1 MKRIIVLII
10 HLVLLGKVSGQD
22 GCDQI
27 LRFGVFE
34 TYGFKELSDID
45 RAVESL
51 KKYKREDVVSN
62 RSSVAAEAG
71 VALGFI
77 DIGLGGSSSN
87 EEYQKNLEEISEY
100 YRENIKDK
108 TQTEVFK
115 KIASPDIIKAWS
127 ECKESTKDF
136 NLQVNGNLNKEFIVT
151 LTYKGSGLSIQN
163 TKITSALFI
172 SVDPVDNG
180 VFKTGTEIRI
190 HNVYS
195 QKFRRSGSDAATIV
209 LNLENFPKPIS
220 LEIPAIPPPAPVWE
234 MVWID
239 KDENGNPLYMD
250 FAYNVPGSTT
260 NSPHDWQKTY
270 VVNVKNAVIT
280 KVEYSCVGNG
290 CGWCYSRAGGYA
302 LDANID
308 PNAPNKFVAGR
319 HCDGQPCT
327 ITHRAFYKV
336 KSARCIKN
344 CD

>member
-1 MKRIIVLII
+1 MRRVILLMFN
-10 HLVLLGKVSGQD
+10 LVLLGKLSGQD

-27 LRFGVFE
+27 LKHGVFE
-34 TYGFKELSDID
+34 TYGFKELKDIN
-45 RAVESL
+45 RAIESL

-71 VALGFI
+71 VSLGFI

-87 EEYQKNLEEISEY
+87 EEYYKNLEEISDY
-100 YRENIKDK
+100 YKETLSDK
-108 TQTEVFK
+108 SQTAVFK
-115 KIASPDIIKAWS
+115 RIASPDIIKAWS

-136 NLQVNGNLNKEFIVT
+136 NLQVNGNLDREFIVT

-172 SVDPVDNG
+172 GVDRVDND
-180 VFKTGTEIRI
+180 VFKTGTDIRI

-195 QKFRRSGSDAATIV
+195 QKFKRSGTDAVTIV

-220 LEIPAIPPPAPVWE
+220 LEIPAIPPPAPVLE
-234 MVWID
+234 MIWID
-239 KDENGNPLYMD
+239 KDENGSPLYMD
-250 FAYNVPGSTT
+250 FAYSVPGSST
-260 NSPHDWQKTY
+260 NRPHDWQQTFI
-270 VVNVKNAVIT
+270 VNVKNAVIT

-308 PNAPNKFVAGR
+308 PNRPNQFVAGR
-319 HCDGQPCT
+319 HCDGQSCT

-336 KSARCIKN
+336 RSVRCIEN